1 MGETADFIL
10 LTFTSLF
17 ALINPLGILPP
28 FLTLTNEF
36 NASEKRA
43 IARKGVI
50 TAFIILIGFSLTGQ
64 FIFAFFG
71 ISVDSLRIVGGIILF
86 FIGYEM
92 MQARFNRPR
101 QEDESPV
108 EYASD
113 IAITPLAIPIVSGP
127 GAIAT
132 AIVLSEGAPNPIA
145 WIGFVLVIAV
155 ILLITWLG
163 LISAERIMQILGD
176 NGNKVLM
183 RIMGLLVMVIAVE
196 FFFAGLTP
204 KIQQMLMLKP

>member
-1 MGETADFIL
+1 MGETADFLL

-28 FLTLTNEF
+28 YLSLTDEF
-36 NASEKRA
+36 TPSQKRA

-50 TAFIILIGFSLTGQ
+50 TAFVILIGFSLTGQ

-101 QEDESPV
+101 HDDESPV

-113 IAITPLAIPIVSGP
+113 IAITPLAIPIISGP

-132 AIVLSEGAPNPIA
+132 AIVLSESAPSPVA
-145 WIGFVLVIAV
+145 WVGFACVIAL
-155 ILLITWLG
+155 ILIITWSG
-163 LISAERIMQILGD
+163 LISAERIMNILGD

-204 KIQQMLMLKP
+204 KVQQMLMLN

>member
-1 MGETADFIL
+1 MGETADFLL

-28 FLTLTNEF
+28 YLSLTDEF
-36 NASEKRA
+36 TPSQKRA

-50 TAFIILIGFSLTGQ
+50 TAFVILIGFSLTGQ

-101 QEDESPV
+101 HDDESPV

-113 IAITPLAIPIVSGP
+113 IAITPLAIPIISGP
-127 GAIAT
+127 DAIAT
-132 AIVLSEGAPNPIA
+132 AIVLSESAPSPVA
-145 WIGFVLVIAV
+145 WVGFACVIAL
-155 ILLITWLG
+155 ILIITWSG
-163 LISAERIMQILGD
+163 LISAERIMNILGD

-204 KIQQMLMLKP
+204 KVQQMLMLN